1 MLNEFKEIF
10 CVNNGFSFIF
20 SLTACGNS
28 TEKSKNQTSNKN
40 ELPAIPKQVFSSS
53 KINENISKKE
63 IKKSVSKYL
72 DINHALIENIESL
85 SNKDNLN
92 KNELKKLNSLTE
104 MNDKNDS
111 NFSNFIQN
119 TNLPNGYKDGVF
131 KTKDYITTAN
141 QYLKKL
147 NTQIQ
152 KVNKNSNSDNLS
164 IKDIDEINS
173 INEQYKKDVNG
184 KKQKEVETFLKDKNI
199 KTKAFN

>member
-1 MLNEFKEIF
+1 MNLKKFFVLIMVSLLF
-10 CVNNGFSFIF
+10 F

-119 TNLPNGYKDGVF
+119 NNLPNGYKDGVF

-141 QYLKKL
+141 QYLNKL

>member
-1 MLNEFKEIF
+1 MNLKKFFVLIMVSLLF
-10 CVNNGFSFIF
+10 F

-173 INEQYKKDVNG
+173 INEKYKKDVNG

>member
-1 MLNEFKEIF
+1 MNLKKFFVLIMVSLLF
-10 CVNNGFSFIF
+10 F

-72 DINHALIENIESL
+72 DTNHALIENIESL

-173 INEQYKKDVNG
+173 INEQYKKEVNG
-184 KKQKEVETFLKDKNI
+184 KKQKEVETFLRDKNI

>member
-1 MLNEFKEIF
+1 MNLKKFFVLIMVSLLF
-10 CVNNGFSFIF
+10 F

-164 IKDIDEINS
+164 IKDIDKINS

>member
-1 MLNEFKEIF
+1 MNIKKFFVLIMISLLF
-10 CVNNGFSFIF
+10 F

-28 TEKSKNQTSNKN
+28 TEKSKNQTSNKS

-72 DINHALIENIESL
+72 DTNHALIENIKSL

-164 IKDIDEINS
+164 IKDIDKINS

-184 KKQKEVETFLKDKNI
+184 KKQKEVETFLRDKNI
-199 KTKAFN
+199 KTKAFKG

>member
-1 MLNEFKEIF
+1 MNIKKFFVLIMA
-10 CVNNGFSFIF
+10 SFLFF

-40 ELPAIPKQVFSSS
+40 ELPTIPKQVFSSN

-63 IKKSVSKYL
+63 IKKNVSKYL
-72 DINHALIENIESL
+72 DTYHALIENIESL
-85 SNKDNLN
+85 RNKDNLN

-111 NFSNFIQN
+111 NFSDFIQN
-119 TNLPNGYKDGVF
+119 NNLPNGYKDGVF
-131 KTKDYITTAN
+131 KTKDYITTSN
-141 QYLKKL
+141 QYLNKL

-164 IKDIDEINS
+164 TKDIDKINS

>member
-1 MLNEFKEIF
+1 MNIKKFFVLIMISLLF
-10 CVNNGFSFIF
+10 F
-20 SLTACGNS
+20 SLTACDNS

-40 ELPAIPKQVFSSS
+40 ELPAIPKQVFSSN
-53 KINENISKKE
+53 KMNENISEKE

-72 DINHALIENIESL
+72 DTSHALFENIESL
-85 SNKDNLN
+85 SDKDNLN
-92 KNELKKLNSLTE
+92 KNELKKLKSLTE

-119 TNLPNGYKDGVF
+119 NNLPNGYKDGVF

-152 KVNKNSNSDNLS
+152 KVNKNSNSDTLS
-164 IKDIDEINS
+164 TKDIDKINS
-173 INEQYKKDVNG
+173 INEQYKKEVNG
-184 KKQKEVETFLKDKNI
+184 KKQKEVETFLRDKNI
-199 KTKAFN
+199 KTKAFKG

>member
-1 MLNEFKEIF
+1 MNIKKFFVLIMISLLF
-10 CVNNGFSFIF
+10 F

-28 TEKSKNQTSNKN
+28 TEKSKNQTSNKS

-119 TNLPNGYKDGVF
+119 NNLPNGYKDGVF

-141 QYLKKL
+141 QYLNKL

-164 IKDIDEINS
+164 IKDIDKINS

>member
-1 MLNEFKEIF
+1 MNLKKFFVLIMVSLLF
-10 CVNNGFSFIF
+10 F

-72 DINHALIENIESL
+72 DINHALTENIESL

>member
-1 MLNEFKEIF
+1 MNLKKFFVLIMVSLLF
-10 CVNNGFSFIF
+10 F

-28 TEKSKNQTSNKN
+28 TEKSKNQTSNKS

-72 DINHALIENIESL
+72 DINHALIENIKSL

-119 TNLPNGYKDGVF
+119 NNLPNGYKDGVF

-141 QYLKKL
+141 QYLNKL

>member
-1 MLNEFKEIF
+1 MNIKKFFVLIMISLLF
-10 CVNNGFSFIF
+10 F

-28 TEKSKNQTSNKN
+28 TEKSKNQTSNKS

-72 DINHALIENIESL
+72 DTNHALIENIESL

-164 IKDIDEINS
+164 IKDIDKINS

-184 KKQKEVETFLKDKNI
+184 KKQKEVETFLRDKNI
-199 KTKAFN
+199 KTKAFKG

>member
-1 MLNEFKEIF
+1 MNLKKFFVLIMVSLLF
-10 CVNNGFSFIF
+10 F

-72 DINHALIENIESL
+72 DTNHALIENIKSL

-119 TNLPNGYKDGVF
+119 NNLPNGYKDGVF

>member
-1 MLNEFKEIF
+1 MNLKKFFVLIMVSLLF
-10 CVNNGFSFIF
+10 F

-199 KTKAFN
+199 KTKASN

>member
-1 MLNEFKEIF
+1 MNLKKFFVLIMVSLLF
-10 CVNNGFSFIF
+10 F

-173 INEQYKKDVNG
+173 INEQYKKEVNG
-184 KKQKEVETFLKDKNI
+184 KKQKEVETFLRDKNI
-199 KTKAFN
+199 KTKAFKG

>member
-1 MLNEFKEIF
+1 MNLKKFFVLIMVSLLF
-10 CVNNGFSFIF
+10 F

-184 KKQKEVETFLKDKNI
+184 KKKKEVETFLKDKNI

>member
-1 MLNEFKEIF
+1 MNLKKFFVLIMVSLLF
-10 CVNNGFSFIF
+10 F

-119 TNLPNGYKDGVF
+119 NNLPNGYKDGVF

>member
-1 MLNEFKEIF
+1 MNIKKFFVLIMISLLF
-10 CVNNGFSFIF
+10 F

-28 TEKSKNQTSNKN
+28 TEKSKNQTSNKS

-72 DINHALIENIESL
+72 DTNHALIENIKSL

-119 TNLPNGYKDGVF
+119 NNLPNGYKDGVF

-141 QYLKKL
+141 QYLNKL

-164 IKDIDEINS
+164 IKDIDKINS

-184 KKQKEVETFLKDKNI
+184 KKQKEVETILKDKNI

>member
-1 MLNEFKEIF
+1 MNLKKFFVLIMVSLLF
-10 CVNNGFSFIF
+10 F
-20 SLTACGNS
+20 SLIACGNS

-141 QYLKKL
+141 QYLNKL

>member
-1 MLNEFKEIF
+1 ME
-10 CVNNGFSFIF
+10 C
-20 SLTACGNS
+20 
-28 TEKSKNQTSNKN
+28 
-40 ELPAIPKQVFSSS
+40 
-53 KINENISKKE
+53 
-63 IKKSVSKYL
+63 
-72 DINHALIENIESL
+72 
-85 SNKDNLN
+85 
-92 KNELKKLNSLTE
+92 LK
-104 MNDKNDS
+104 
-111 NFSNFIQN
+111 
-119 TNLPNGYKDGVF
+119 
-131 KTKDYITTAN
+131 TAN

>member
-1 MLNEFKEIF
+1 MNLKKFFVLIMVSLLF
-10 CVNNGFSFIF
+10 F

-131 KTKDYITTAN
+131 KN
-141 QYLKKL
+141 C
-147 NTQIQ
+147 
-152 KVNKNSNSDNLS
+152 
-164 IKDIDEINS
+164 
-173 INEQYKKDVNG
+173 
-184 KKQKEVETFLKDKNI
+184 
-199 KTKAFN
+199 

>member
-1 MLNEFKEIF
+1 MNIKKFFVLIMISLLF
-10 CVNNGFSFIF
+10 F

-28 TEKSKNQTSNKN
+28 TEKSKNQTSNKS

-164 IKDIDEINS
+164 IKDIDKINS

>member
-1 MLNEFKEIF
+1 MNLKKFFVLIMVSLLF
-10 CVNNGFSFIF
+10 F

-104 MNDKNDS
+104 INDKNDS

>member
-1 MLNEFKEIF
+1 MNLKKFFVLIMVTLLF
-10 CVNNGFSFIF
+10 F

-72 DINHALIENIESL
+72 DTNHALIENIESL

-173 INEQYKKDVNG
+173 INEQYKKEVNG
-184 KKQKEVETFLKDKNI
+184 KKQKEVETFLRDKNI

>member
-1 MLNEFKEIF
+1 MNLKKFFVLIMVTLLF
-10 CVNNGFSFIF
+10 F

>member
-1 MLNEFKEIF
+1 MNIKKFLVLIMVSLLF
-10 CVNNGFSFIF
+10 F
-20 SLTACGNS
+20 SLTACSNS

-40 ELPAIPKQVFSSS
+40 ELPAIPKQVFSSN

-63 IKKSVSKYL
+63 VKKSVSKYL
-72 DINHALIENIESL
+72 DTSHAIFENIESL

-92 KNELKKLNSLTE
+92 KNELKKLNSLTK

-119 TNLPNGYKDGVF
+119 NNLPNGYKEGVF
-131 KTKDYITTAN
+131 KTKDYITTSN
-141 QYLKKL
+141 QYLKEL

-164 IKDIDEINS
+164 TKDIDKINS

>member
-1 MLNEFKEIF
+1 M
-10 CVNNGFSFIF
+10 F

>member
-1 MLNEFKEIF
+1 MNLKKFFVLIMVTLLF
-10 CVNNGFSFIF
+10 F

-63 IKKSVSKYL
+63 IKKNVSKYL
-72 DINHALIENIESL
+72 DTNHALIENIESL

-152 KVNKNSNSDNLS
+152 KANKNSNSDTLS
-164 IKDIDEINS
+164 TKDIDKINS
-173 INEQYKKDVNG
+173 INEQYKKEVNG
-184 KKQKEVETFLKDKNI
+184 KKQKEVETFLRDKNI

>member
-1 MLNEFKEIF
+1 MNLKKFFVLIMVSLLF
-10 CVNNGFSFIF
+10 F

-199 KTKAFN
+199 KT

>member
-1 MLNEFKEIF
+1 MVSLLF
-10 CVNNGFSFIF
+10 F

>member
-1 MLNEFKEIF
+1 MNLKKFFVLIMVSLLF
-10 CVNNGFSFIF
+10 F

-173 INEQYKKDVNG
+173 IDEQYKKDVNG

>member
-1 MLNEFKEIF
+1 MNLKKFFVLIMVSLLF
-10 CVNNGFSFIF
+10 F

-184 KKQKEVETFLKDKNI
+184 KKQKEDKVRI
-199 KTKAFN
+199 IV

>member
-1 MLNEFKEIF
+1 MNIKKFFVLIMISLLF
-10 CVNNGFSFIF
+10 F

-141 QYLKKL
+141 QYLNKL

-164 IKDIDEINS
+164 IKDIDKINS